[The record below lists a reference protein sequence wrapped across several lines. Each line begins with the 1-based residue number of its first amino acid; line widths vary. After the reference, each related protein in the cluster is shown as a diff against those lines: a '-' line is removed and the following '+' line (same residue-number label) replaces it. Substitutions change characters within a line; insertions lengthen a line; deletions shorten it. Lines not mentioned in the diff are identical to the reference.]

1 MTECMTVSSTSIE
14 TLISPCPRT
23 SNLVSPIP
31 VTRRWKHEIEN
42 IRQREWLFAT
52 WYGPLSFFNWWE
64 IWKERFLVWHV
75 SRCARVGKKGKD
87 TSWVKW
93 GRGCH
98 PPFLIVG
105 HLFCFLFLE
114 TIFFFVASNLT
125 VVASRAS
132 VVRILIIP
140 SSVFV
145 YKASFKSI
153 LVSSIIPTSKASSI
167 ADEKGSVVCL
177 SVVLSRIT
185 SHFLQTITVGV
196 KCP

>member
-1 MTECMTVSSTSIE
+1 M
-14 TLISPCPRT
+14 
-23 SNLVSPIP
+23 
-31 VTRRWKHEIEN
+31 
-42 IRQREWLFAT
+42 
-52 WYGPLSFFNWWE
+52 
-64 IWKERFLVWHV
+64 
-75 SRCARVGKKGKD
+75 
-87 TSWVKW
+87 
-93 GRGCH
+93 
-98 PPFLIVG
+98 IVG

-177 SVVLSRIT
+177 SLVLSRIT